1 MKRFCLVVVVFAFLP
16 LFQNAVIGQEEI
28 DLEKV
33 EKAKDQIAG
42 LYGDLR
48 IVDGKIQFFEDI
60 EVNEREY
67 LSLKDRFGIW
77 ESNNQ
82 SYVLEEEEIS
92 KKYESY
98 RNLQYEL
105 EKKMDSLKADK
116 EKQDKI
122 QKVASKF
129 VEYQSQ
135 MQSLERQG
143 NKCQENK
150 RIDSLNMI
158 KNKASDCF
166 SQSSAFYMGN
176 QEMVDENDSI
186 KLLWNDINDINSR
199 IKDMNIVPIKWGDL
213 VFKIVIV
220 CAALF
225 FGINLIAQKIKMKK
239 MTQIT
244 VDNHRKKKEEN
255 MPSI

>member
-116 EKQDKI
+116 ENKTKYKRSHRNSSSI
-122 QKVASKF
+122 SHRCKVLNAKETNARKTNASI
-129 VEYQSQ
+129 
-135 MQSLERQG
+135 R
-143 NKCQENK
+143 
-150 RIDSLNMI
+150 
-158 KNKASDCF
+158 
-166 SQSSAFYMGN
+166 
-176 QEMVDENDSI
+176 
-186 KLLWNDINDINSR
+186 
-199 IKDMNIVPIKWGDL
+199 
-213 VFKIVIV
+213 
-220 CAALF
+220 
-225 FGINLIAQKIKMKK
+225 
-239 MTQIT
+239 
-244 VDNHRKKKEEN
+244 
-255 MPSI
+255 